1 MKRATKINAKTL
13 DQLRSE
19 ELSLAGEI
27 DSLRHELRRVN
38 DGLERA
44 GGASRDL
51 EQQARQLT
59 SSIKICDEQLEN
71 NQRLQR
77 RHTDQD

>member
-1 MKRATKINAKTL
+1 MQLKISDKTL
-13 DQLRSE
+13 EQLRSE

-27 DSLRHELRRVN
+27 DCLRHELRRVN

-51 EQQARQLT
+51 EQQAQQLT
-59 SSIKICDEQLEN
+59 SSIELCDEELEN

-77 RHTDQD
+77 QHTDQG

>member
-1 MKRATKINAKTL
+1 MNHKTL
-13 DQLRSE
+13 EQLRSE

-27 DSLRHELRRVN
+27 ESLRHELRRVN

-44 GGASRDL
+44 GGASRNL
-51 EQQARQLT
+51 EQQARQLA
-59 SSIKICDEQLEN
+59 SSIKLCDEQLEN

-77 RHTDQD
+77 QHTDQD